1 MQIPRDRTIEEER
14 DQVVAEIA
22 VTQHI
27 SIDEKELQ
35 FDFIRAAG
43 PGGQKVNKS
52 SSAVQ
57 LRFDV
62 LRSPSLPEEVRAR
75 LIRLAGRR
83 LSEEGVLVIEAKRFR
98 SQDRNRRD
106 AIERL
111 CSLIRKAALKPRR
124 RRPTRPGGA
133 ARERRLQE
141 KKRRSALKKQRGRR
155 DFREEV

>member
-1 MQIPRDRTIEEER
+1 MALIP
-14 DQVVAEIA
+14 VAP
-22 VTQHI
+22 QL

-35 FDFIRAAG
+35 FDFVRAAG

-62 LRSPSLPEEVRAR
+62 LRSPNLPEEVRSR

-83 LSEEGVLVIEAKRFR
+83 LSEQGVLVIEARRFR

-106 AIERL
+106 AIDRL
-111 CSLIRKAALKPRR
+111 CSLIRKAARKPRR
-124 RRPTRPGGA
+124 RRPTRPSGA

-155 DFREEV
+155 DFREDV

>member
-1 MQIPRDRTIEEER
+1 MALIP
-14 DQVVAEIA
+14 VAP
-22 VTQHI
+22 QL
-27 SIDEKELQ
+27 SIDENELR

-62 LRSPSLPEEVRAR
+62 LRSPSLPEEVRTR

-106 AIERL
+106 AIDRL
-111 CSLIRKAALKPRR
+111 CSLIRKAARQPRR
-124 RRPTRPGGA
+124 RRPTRPGRA

>member
-1 MQIPRDRTIEEER
+1 MVTGILEQQRR
-14 DQVVAEIA
+14 QVVAEIA

-35 FDFIRAAG
+35 LDFIRAAG

-62 LRSPSLPEEVRAR
+62 LSSPSLPEEVRTR
-75 LIRLAGRR
+75 LIQLAGRR

-124 RRPTRPGGA
+124 RRPTRPSGT
-133 ARERRLQE
+133 ARERRLRE
-141 KKRRSALKKQRGRR
+141 KKQRSALKKQRGRR
-155 DFREEV
+155 EFEGNV